1 MIYFGVGSSFWPTFF
16 LFLFVVWLLIFSFN
30 AIMRKILKVKKKK
43 LFSYNHMNALHEKID
58 WTIRIVFIVAIIVGS
73 IVNISRLPSDPILF
87 LEPYILLFALI
98 FITEIV
104 TAIMEWKY
112 SENKNAY
119 ILTTSQLVLLAML
132 LLSMY
137 LTDFFGLFG

>member
-16 LFLFVVWLLIFSFN
+16 LFLFVVWLLFFSFN

-43 LFSYNHMNALHEKID
+43 LFSDNHMNALHEKID